1 MSAAPPA
8 LRVLHPGPLSA
19 VQDLGRPA
27 CQHLGVPTGGA
38 MDPVALRVANRLAGN
53 PPGAAGIEVTL
64 GGFEAEFLKGTAGAV
79 AGGDLG
85 FELDGKPLPPGT
97 AFLARPGSRLR
108 TAERRRGCRAWVAVH
123 GGVDV
128 EPVLGSR
135 STYLPGG
142 FGGLH
147 GRALRPGDEVPA
159 RGGLPPGWTP
169 QCAPPLLLPPEGPP
183 GEPTPL
189 RVVLGPQDDAFT
201 PGGLSVF
208 LSAPYTVSSQAD
220 RMGCRLE
227 GPTVAHRAGAD
238 VVSDGIAWGAVQVP
252 GDGRPIVLLADR
264 QTTGGYAKIATVV
277 GVDLGLLAQVLP
289 GDAVR
294 FREVDLWTARELLL
308 WREYRLR
315 AWEAGAGSLA
325 ETAQPR

>member
-1 MSAAPPA
+1 MSGAPAA
-8 LRVLHPGPLSA
+8 LLVLQPGPLST

-27 CQHLGVPTGGA
+27 HQHLGVPAGGA
-38 MDPVALRVANRLAGN
+38 MDPVALRIANRLAGN

-64 GGFEAEFLKGTAGAV
+64 SGFEAEFLVPTAAAMAGA
-79 AGGDLG
+79 DLG
-85 FELDGKPLPPGT
+85 FELDGEPLLPGRG
-97 AFLARPGSRLR
+97 FLARPGSRLR
-108 TAERRRGCRAWVAVH
+108 AGGRRRGCRAWIAVH
-123 GGVDV
+123 GGIDVD
-128 EPVLGSR
+128 PVLGSR

-142 FGGLH
+142 FGGYC
-147 GRALRPGDEVPA
+147 GRALRAGDEVPA
-159 RGGLPPGWTP
+159 RGGLPPGWSP
-169 QCAPPLLLPPEGPP
+169 QCAPPPLLPPEGPA

-201 PGGLSVF
+201 PDGLSEF
-208 LSAPYTVSSQAD
+208 LSAPYAVSSQAD

-227 GPTVAHRAGAD
+227 GPPVAHRAGAD
-238 VVSDGIAWGAVQVP
+238 IVSDGVAWGAVQVP

-315 AWEAGAGSLA
+315 SWEAGAGVLA
-325 ETAQPR
+325 KPGKPR